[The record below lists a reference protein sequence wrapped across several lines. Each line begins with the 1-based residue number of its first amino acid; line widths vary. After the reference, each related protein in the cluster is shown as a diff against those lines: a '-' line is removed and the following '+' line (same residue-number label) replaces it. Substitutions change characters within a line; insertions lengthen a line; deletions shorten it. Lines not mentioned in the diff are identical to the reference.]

1 MDKVGTYQ
9 HDDGSTEWFANFT
22 VKQNGYAKTPN
33 GLWFSWGWSYALPI
47 EIEGSKNF
55 TVVPFSKYD
64 TVHVPQT
71 YFDFYEGAG
80 QLIDDTT
87 EDIVGSSIGLSMD
100 IRLLRN
106 GPYDQNQH

>member
-1 MDKVGTYQ
+1 
-9 HDDGSTEWFANFT
+9 

-33 GLWFSWGWSYALPI
+33 GQWFSWCWSYGLPL

-55 TVVPFSKYD
+55 TVVPFGKNY

-71 YFDFYEGAG
+71 NFDFYEGAG
-80 QLIDDTT
+80 KLIDDTT
-87 EDIVGSSIGLSMD
+87 ERVVGSSLDESMD